1 MQFRSYNMVI
11 KPTVTYACKMWI
23 TKMQIERQLP
33 IFKMKILQK
42 IFGLN
47 KQADG
52 FWRINTNE
60 ELDKLAKRKNTVRES
75 T

>member
-1 MQFRSYNMVI
+1 MVI
-11 KPTVTYACKMWI
+11 KPSVTYACKTWVM
-23 TKMQIERQLP
+23 KMQIEWQLSV
-33 IFKMKILQK
+33 IIIIIIIKKIYKK

-47 KQADG
+47 KQAVG

-60 ELDKLAKRKNTVRES
+60 ELDKLTKRKNTVIREI

>member
-1 MQFRSYNMVI
+1 LNGSFQFLKRKFS
-11 KPTVTYACKMWI
+11 K
-23 TKMQIERQLP
+23 
-33 IFKMKILQK
+33 K

-47 KQADG
+47 KRADG

-60 ELDKLAKRKNTVRES
+60 ELDKLTKRKNTVIREI